1 MVYKKWNRQAKK
13 TQRSKPKPEGQRLND
28 PNEYVVRRV
37 RVRKRR
43 KKHCG
48 YTIIPET
55 RYGVFDRSINFG
67 AKY

>member
-1 MVYKKWNRQAKK
+1 MVRKKWNRQAKN
-13 TQRSKPKPEGQRLND
+13 TQRTKSRSQTEAVAD
-28 PNEYVVRRV
+28 PNMYVIRRV
-37 RVRKRR
+37 RIRKRR

-55 RYGVFDRSINFG
+55 RYGIFDKSINFG

>member
-1 MVYKKWNRQAKK
+1 MVHKKWNRQATK
-13 TQRSKPKPEGQRLND
+13 TQRTKSRPQAEAVTD
-28 PNEYVVRRV
+28 PNVYVIRRV

-55 RYGVFDRSINFG
+55 RYGVFDKSIKFG

>member
-1 MVYKKWNRQAKK
+1 MVYKKWNRQTKK
-13 TQRSKPKPEGQRLND
+13 TQRSKPKLEGQRLKD

>member
-1 MVYKKWNRQAKK
+1 MVRKKWNRQAKK
-13 TQRSKPKPEGQRLND
+13 TQRPKPRSENQSLINSG
-28 PNEYVVRRV
+28 EFVVRRV

-48 YTIIPET
+48 YTISPET